1 MNQWMRNIF
10 DAQQVSNGGV
20 VRRATRNVATF
31 GASGGGLDALV
42 AEARRRG
49 FHVIETGD
57 QIVILCHE
65 GVMKVH
71 C

>member
-1 MNQWMRNIF
+1 VNAWMERIF
-10 DAQQVSNGGV
+10 EADQVANGGV

-31 GASGGGLDALV
+31 GASGGGLDGLV
-42 AEARRRG
+42 EEARRRG

-57 QIVILCHE
+57 QIVILCHA